1 MVFWSGFI
9 KKIKNAVTKE
19 RVDKLEQKINTNA
32 TNIELVEQDVE
43 TNTNNISNI
52 KGNINS
58 IVSNIGNISD
68 DLTRLENNLT
78 TTNNELDSLEANV
91 NGLDA
96 RITEATNK
104 ANEANTK
111 ATSAEEQVT
120 RLGLTVSSNT
130 NKINTNTN
138 KINTNTNSIN
148 DLRSSINNS
157 AKIKTLNKYVPLNYN
172 PSYNTNNAWYK
183 WAECSEL
190 SGKKVLS
197 HKIELRYYF
206 NGKWYD
212 SAVWN
217 GERFYHIDNNGNQS
231 FDLQFIFQRVDERNW
246 PQLWVKGGLRD
257 VSYELLSFY
266 VYYVD

>member
-43 TNTNNISNI
+43 SNTNSISTIKNNITSINSNI
-52 KGNINS
+52 NDLDNDVTRIENS
-58 IVSNIGNISD
+58 
-68 DLTRLENNLT
+68 LTN
-78 TTNNELDSLEANV
+78 TNNELDSLEANV

-96 RITEATNK
+96 RITEANNK

-111 ATSAEEQVT
+111 ATSAEEQAT
-120 RLGLTVSSNT
+120 RLGLTVASNT

-138 KINTNTNSIN
+138 NITTNTKSIN
-148 DLRSSINNS
+148 DLRSSINNV
-157 AKIKTLNKYVPLNYN
+157 AKIKTLDKYVSNNYN

-183 WAECSEL
+183 WADCNEL

-212 SAVWN
+212 SAIWN

-246 PQLWVKGGLRD
+246 PQLWVKGGSRD
-257 VSYELLSFY
+257 VSYTLLSFY

>member
-32 TNIELVEQDVE
+32 ANIELIEQDVE
-43 TNTNNISNI
+43 TNTNDIGTIKNNITS
-52 KGNINS
+52 INS
-58 IVSNIGNISD
+58 SINDIDNEV
-68 DLTRLENNLT
+68 TRLENNLT
-78 TTNNELDSLEANV
+78 NTNNELDSLEASV

-111 ATSAEEQVT
+111 ATSAEEQAT
-120 RLGLTVSSNT
+120 RLGLTVSNNT
-130 NKINTNTN
+130 S

-148 DLRSSINNS
+148 DLRASINNS
-157 AKIKTLNKYVPLNYN
+157 TKIKTLRKSPSSNYN
-172 PSYNTNNAWYK
+172 PEYYK
-183 WAECSEL
+183 NVWCNWLSCNEL
-190 SGKKVLS
+190 ADKKVLS

-212 SAVWN
+212 SAIWN
-217 GERFYHIDNNGNQS
+217 GERFYHVDNSGNQS
-231 FDLQFIFQRVDERNW
+231 FDLQFIFQKVDARDW
-246 PQLWVKGGLRD
+246 PQLWVKGGLSG
-257 VSYELLSFY
+257 VSFTILNFY